1 MTKDRGKEDFF
12 FDATLKSDSIVVEGV
27 RCKWYLPPTHVDPI
41 SLVFHP
47 TEEQARLLGG
57 IGWKFSLHAELHHGD
72 DDVTTFHAEQVM
84 NGGLSSKYT
93 AGISENTFEGEPIFL
108 EVTEG
113 FGSIDGPQAERK
125 INGNFWLTPNQLLSP
140 RQQIVKSYTGNIN
153 VKTTWILGFTLS
165 NGVQLTFTN
174 HYRYR
179 EDDGG
184 ALTSFHELVA
194 EFELESKT
202 IGCADVRGEIA
213 RELDDLLTLA
223 SFAERHRCLWMGYA
237 FTSAETYTRYYRRDI
252 SIPAPRSHR
261 DSLIVKADIKDYLD
275 LTCRKL
281 IEVGRN
287 ELLLKAINFAIP
299 KEGQIFEGAFMSLY
313 SALETL
319 VLYFRRA
326 HNLEM
331 IFSGNEDAWRSLK
344 ADLRL
349 WLKQHPQLKDDK
361 TKRSLLYENLSG
373 LTRVSFRTA
382 FQKFCEFYSVNLD
395 DLWPVVESAD
405 GWSLAMIRNKLVHG
419 EYFNRQQLKA
429 LLSASE
435 HLRWTVERMIL
446 SILGWDVSRSEV
458 SPDKLYYRNQYKYWR
473 DDRKLLSS

>member
-1 MTKDRGKEDFF
+1 MTSDMAKENYF
-12 FDATLKSDSIVVEGV
+12 FDAIVKSDTIVVEGV
-27 RCKWYLPPTHVDPI
+27 RCKLRLPPTHVGPI
-41 SLVFHP
+41 LLVFHP
-47 TEEQARLLGG
+47 TEKQAQLLAG
-57 IGWKFSLHAELHHGD
+57 IGWKFSVHAELHHGD
-72 DDVTTFHAEQVM
+72 NDVTTFHAEQVM
-84 NGGLSSKYT
+84 NRGLSSKYT
-93 AGISENTFEGEPIFL
+93 AGISENSMEGEPIFL
-108 EVTEG
+108 EVTES
-113 FGSIDGPQAERK
+113 FGSVNGSQAKRK

-153 VKTTWILGFTLS
+153 VKSNWILEFTLS
-165 NGVQLTFTN
+165 NGVPLTFTN
-174 HYRYR
+174 HYRYQ
-179 EDDGG
+179 EDEG
-184 ALTSFHELVA
+184 ALMSFHELVA
-194 EFELESKT
+194 EFELKSET
-202 IGCADVRGEIA
+202 IEFADVRGEIA
-213 RELDDLLTLA
+213 KDLEDLLTLA
-223 SFAERHRCLWMGYA
+223 SLAERHRCLWMGYA
-237 FTSAETYTRYYRRDI
+237 LTSAEAYTRYYRRDI
-252 SIPAPRSHR
+252 SIPAPRNHR

-281 IEVGRN
+281 IEVDRN

-319 VLYFRRA
+319 VLYFRRT

-331 IFSGNEDAWRSLK
+331 IFSDNEDAWRSLK

-361 TKRSLLYENLSG
+361 TKRSLLYENLPG
-373 LTRVSFRTA
+373 LTRISFRTA

-395 DLWPVVESAD
+395 DLWPVVESGD

-419 EYFNRQQLKA
+419 EYFTRPQLKA

-446 SILGWDVSRSEV
+446 SILGWDVSRSAV
-458 SPDKLYYRNQYKYWR
+458 SPNKLCYRNQYKYWR
-473 DDRKLLSS
+473 EDRKLLSS

>member
-1 MTKDRGKEDFF
+1 MNKARGKEDYF
-12 FDATLKSDSIVVEGV
+12 FDATVKSDTIVVEGV
-27 RCKWYLPPTHVDPI
+27 RCKLHLPNTHIDPI

-47 TEEQARLLGG
+47 TEEQARLLTG
-57 IGWKFSLHAELHHGD
+57 IGWKFSVHAELHHGD
-72 DDVTTFHAEQVM
+72 NDVTTFRADQVI

-93 AGISENTFEGEPIFL
+93 AGISENRMEGEPIFL

-113 FGSIDGPQAERK
+113 FGSVNGPQAERK
-125 INGNFWLTPNQLLSP
+125 IHGNFWLTPNQLLSP
-140 RQQIVKSYTGNIN
+140 RQQVVKSYTGNIN
-153 VKTTWILGFTLS
+153 VETNWILDFTLS
-165 NGVQLTFTN
+165 NGVPLTFTN
-174 HYRYR
+174 HYRYQ
-179 EDDGG
+179 EDDAG

-194 EFELESKT
+194 EFELKSET
-202 IGCADVRGEIA
+202 IASADVREIA
-213 RELDDLLTLA
+213 TDLEDLLTLA
-223 SFAERHRCLWMGYA
+223 SLAERHRCAWMGYA
-237 FTSAETYTRYYRRDI
+237 FTSAEAYTRYYRRDI
-252 SIPAPRSHR
+252 SIPAPRERR
-261 DSLIVKADIKDYLD
+261 DRLIVKADIKDYLD

-281 IEVGRN
+281 AEVGRN

-299 KEGQIFEGAFMSLY
+299 REGQIFEGAFMSLY

-319 VLYFRRA
+319 VLFFRKA

-331 IFSGNEDAWRSLK
+331 IFSDNEDAWRGLK

-361 TKRSLLYENLSG
+361 RKRSLLYENLSG

-382 FQKFCEFYSVNLD
+382 FQNFCEFYSVNLD

-405 GWSLAMIRNKLVHG
+405 GWSLAIIRNKLVHG

-446 SILGWDVSRSEV
+446 AILGWDISRSEV
-458 SPDKLYYRNQYKYWR
+458 SPDKLSYRNQYKYWR
-473 DDRKLLSS
+473 EDRKLLSS